1 MKKKTITLALIA
13 ALLAICAM
21 GTTAFFTDRSK
32 ATNVIT
38 TGGVEIDLMETA
50 VKDGELAPF
59 EDVEGVM
66 PGSEISKIVEVKN
79 IGESDAYIRVSVEKA
94 ITLAENR
101 EGEVDLSLVKLDLNT
116 ADWTEQDGYY
126 YYNSALKSGETT
138 KPLFTVVTF
147 DEAMGNLYQ
156 QSTATVTVN
165 AEATQVANN
174 GTSALTAAG
183 WPQSGEEA

>member
-1 MKKKTITLALIA
+1 MKKKTVTLALIA
-13 ALLAICAM
+13 ALLAICAI
-21 GTTAFFTDRSK
+21 GTTAFFTDRGK

-38 TGGVEIDLMETA
+38 TGGVKIDLLETA

-66 PGSEISKIVEVKN
+66 PGMEVSKIVEVKN

-94 ITLAENR
+94 IALAENR
-101 EGEVDLSLVKLDLNT
+101 EGEVDLSLVKLDINT

-126 YYNSALKSGETT
+126 YYNSALKPGETT
-138 KPLFTVVTF
+138 KPLFTAVTF

-174 GTSALTAAG
+174 GTDALTAAG

>member
-1 MKKKTITLALIA
+1 MKKKTVTLALIV
-13 ALLAICAM
+13 ALLAICAI
-21 GTTAFFTDRSK
+21 GTTAFFTDRGK

-38 TGGVEIDLMETA
+38 TGGVKIDLLETA

-66 PGSEISKIVEVKN
+66 PGVEVSKIVEVKN
-79 IGESDAYIRVSVEKA
+79 IGESDAYIRISVEKA

-101 EGEVDLSLVKLDLNT
+101 EGEVDLSLVKLDINT

-126 YYNSALKSGETT
+126 YYNSALKPGETT

-183 WPQSGEEA
+183 WPQA

>member
-1 MKKKTITLALIA
+1 MKKRTITIALIA
-13 ALLAICAM
+13 ALLAICAV
-21 GTTAFFTDRSK
+21 GTTAYFTDRGK

-38 TGGVEIDLMETA
+38 SGGVKIDLMESA

-79 IGESDAYIRVSVEKA
+79 IGQSDAYIRVSVEKA
-94 ITLAENR
+94 IALAEGR
-101 EGEVDLSLVKLDLNT
+101 VGEVDLSLVKLDLNT

-126 YYNSALKSGETT
+126 YYNTALKSGETT

-147 DEAMGNLYQ
+147 DTAMGNIYQ

>member
-1 MKKKTITLALIA
+1 MKKKTVTLALIV
-13 ALLAICAM
+13 ALLAICAI
-21 GTTAFFTDRSK
+21 GTTAFFTDRGK

-38 TGGVEIDLMETA
+38 TGGVKIDLLETA

-66 PGSEISKIVEVKN
+66 PGVEVSKIVEVKN
-79 IGESDAYIRVSVEKA
+79 IGESDAYIRISVEKA

-101 EGEVDLSLVKLDLNT
+101 EGEVDLSLVKLDINT

-126 YYNSALKSGETT
+126 YYNSALKPGETT

>member
-1 MKKKTITLALIA
+1 MKKKTVTLALIV
-13 ALLAICAM
+13 ALLAICAI
-21 GTTAFFTDRSK
+21 GTTAFFTDRGK

-38 TGGVEIDLMETA
+38 TGGVKIDLLETA

-66 PGSEISKIVEVKN
+66 PGVEVSKIVEVKN

-101 EGEVDLSLVKLDLNT
+101 EGEVDLSLVKLDINT

-126 YYNSALKSGETT
+126 YYNSALKPGETT

-174 GTSALTAAG
+174 GTDALNAAG

>member
-38 TGGVEIDLMETA
+38 TGGVKIDLMETA

>member
-1 MKKKTITLALIA
+1 MKKKTVTLALIA
-13 ALLAICAM
+13 ALLAICAI
-21 GTTAFFTDRSK
+21 GTTAFFTDRGK

-38 TGGVEIDLMETA
+38 TGGVKIDLLETA

-66 PGSEISKIVEVKN
+66 PGMEVSKIVEVKN

-94 ITLAENR
+94 IALAENR
-101 EGEVDLSLVKLDLNT
+101 EGEVDLSLVKLDINT

-126 YYNSALKSGETT
+126 YYNSALKPGETT

-174 GTSALTAAG
+174 GTDALTAAG